1 MSFFKIQAARLA
13 QALAQAREDA
23 LIDRVGE
30 VLGEKVDRERVAQ
43 LGYEGRVTTSQDR
56 VEMPTTVLLDGNP
69 ILFIGVPKV
78 KFTGTEVSATQE
90 IRRL

>member
-13 QALAQAREDA
+13 QAMAQAREDA
-23 LIDRVGE
+23 LIERVGE

-43 LGYEGRVTTSQDR
+43 LGEQRRLTTTIDGDGKQA
-56 VEMPTTVLLDGNP
+56 TYILDGRA
-69 ILFIGVPKV
+69 ILFVGEPKIE
-78 KFTGTEVSATQE
+78 FTGTEISATQE

>member
-13 QALAQAREDA
+13 AAMAQGREQA

-30 VLGEKVDRERVAQ
+30 VMGIVVTREEVAQ
-43 LGYEGRVTTSQDR
+43 LAKCGRLSTVSRHAAKQTTYFLDR
-56 VEMPTTVLLDGNP
+56 KAILLVGE
-69 ILFIGVPKV
+69 PKIE
-78 KFTGTEVSATQE
+78 FTGAEISATQE

>member
-13 QALAQAREDA
+13 AAMAQGREQA

-43 LGYEGRVTTSQDR
+43 LAKGGRLSTVVCGKGKTATYFLDR
-56 VEMPTTVLLDGNP
+56 KA
-69 ILFIGVPKV
+69 ILFVGEPKIE
-78 KFTGTEVSATQE
+78 FPGTEISATQE